1 MCMTARPDTALLAPL
16 CPKQKK
22 RPPTR
27 RSFCEASGEDS
38 PALGEA
44 RLRHPASKC
53 VRALFPSLA
62 AAAALS
68 KKTGER
74 FTGTALHAQ

>member
-1 MCMTARPDTALLAPL
+1 MCRPARPDADLLASAL
-16 CPKQKK
+16 SKAKE

-27 RSFCEASGEDS
+27 RSFCEAGGEDS
-38 PALGEA
+38 PALGQA
-44 RLRHPASKC
+44 RLRHLASKR

-74 FTGTALHAQ
+74 SMGTGLHAQ

>member
-1 MCMTARPDTALLAPL
+1 VRMTARPDAVLLASALPIAKERL
-16 CPKQKK
+16 
-22 RPPTR
+22 PTG
-27 RSFCEASGEDS
+27 RSFCEAGGEDS

-44 RLRHPASKC
+44 RLRHLTSKC

-74 FTGTALHAQ
+74 STGTALHAQ

>member
-1 MCMTARPDTALLAPL
+1 MCMTARPDAALLGSAL
-16 CPKQKK
+16 PKAKE

-27 RSFCEASGEDS
+27 RSFCEAGGEDS

-74 FTGTALHAQ
+74 SMGTALHAQ